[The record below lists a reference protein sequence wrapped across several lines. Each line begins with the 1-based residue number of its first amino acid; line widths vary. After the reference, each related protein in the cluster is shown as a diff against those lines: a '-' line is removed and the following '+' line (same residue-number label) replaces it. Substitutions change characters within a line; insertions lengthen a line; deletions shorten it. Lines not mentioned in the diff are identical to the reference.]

1 MLGSCLVVI
10 WWLFDC
16 LVILVVLVVCRGFG
30 KSFKWDV
37 KDSGIVAE
45 VYSVINVRKQ
55 VQVQGQLRLG

>member
-1 MLGSCLVVI
+1 MLGGCLVFV

-37 KDSGIVAE
+37 EDSGIVAE